1 MAISL
6 VLIFVVIGHN
16 TTCILEIGQCKMQTV
31 TCIGNFLFKVEAWGL
46 SEGEKGSRLQLCYWV
61 VNDIP
66 EKKGMDLWKPMLSSK
81 CSFTCICRFCFA
93 LNPSMTTVSAFCSVC
108 ILPQPAFYSQS
119 SVCILPLVC
128 SLQST
133 VYVLHWLFLK
143 YFKCWWFCQFHSKI
157 HWICLKKEYKSLLA
171 ILNFLNLDPVV
182 WRQLVSANLGLK

>member
-6 VLIFVVIGHN
+6 VLIFVLIGHN

-46 SEGEKGSRLQLCYWV
+46 SEGEKASRLRLCYWV

-93 LNPSMTTVSAFCSVC
+93 LKPFHNYSLCSVC

-119 SVCILPLVC
+119 SVSP
-128 SLQST
+128 QST
-133 VYVLHWLFLK
+133 WPFLQ

-171 ILNFLNLDPVV
+171 ILNF
-182 WRQLVSANLGLK
+182 